1 MARTKKTTSILPL
14 VEYANRQLQR
24 TDAFATI
31 EFKTGI
37 SAFIEH
43 ILLDSGTYNGYT
55 FNGSGTVPEPDTP
68 GYWLRTYHTTAK

>member
-24 TDAFATI
+24 TDSFATI

-37 SAFIEH
+37 AAFIEH
-43 ILLDSGTYNGYT
+43 ILLGSGTYNGYT
-55 FNGSGTVPEPDTP
+55 FNDSLDCEIGTT
-68 GYWLRTYHTTAK
+68 GNWLRTYHTTAK